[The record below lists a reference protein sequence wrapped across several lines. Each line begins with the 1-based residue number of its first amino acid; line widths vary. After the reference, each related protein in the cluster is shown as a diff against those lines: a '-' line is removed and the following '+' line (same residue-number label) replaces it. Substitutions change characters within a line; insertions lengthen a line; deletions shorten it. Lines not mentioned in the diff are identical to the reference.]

1 MNHQKMLWSIVVLV
15 VLVAMFFSPATANRS
30 ESQSTMQELA
40 PQVFSDVGN
49 PPSSFDLRDVN
60 GTNYVTSIRDQGQYG
75 TCWTHGVMAS
85 MEGNLLMTGNWTAAG
100 EQGEPDLSEAHLDWW
115 NGFNDYHNDD
125 DPGGSGVE
133 VHFGG
138 DYLLSSAYLTR
149 GEGAIRESDAPY
161 DELEV
166 TPSRADPSYHY
177 YYPRDIE
184 WYVAGSNLSNI
195 NTIKYE
201 MMAHGVIGTAI
212 CYDNSFINDDY
223 IFYQPPTSQYDP
235 NHAVA
240 LVGWNDTMPTQ
251 APQGPGAWLVK
262 NSWGDSWGYD
272 GYFWISFYDKWSG
285 QHPEMG
291 AVSYQ
296 NVEPL
301 IRKTIYSHDY
311 HGWRDTMPNVTQAF
325 NAFTAKE
332 TGTLQSISFYTATN
346 NVNYTVKI
354 YQRFEGG
361 QLLEELATASG
372 AIEHTGYHTIDV
384 NTPVALTNGETFYVY
399 LSLSGGGQS
408 FDRTSEV
415 PVLLGGSKTSVIV
428 KSVAHPGESY
438 YWNGSAWVDL
448 YSYHFSDPSWN
459 RTANFCIKA
468 LTVAA
473 PAPAPALLIES
484 ITGGMGIT
492 SVIKNIGTM
501 NATNIA
507 LSCTVE
513 GGVFVFPRTKNY
525 SLDSLDIGESAS
537 VPMKLF
543 GFGLGFLTPMPVMT
557 INATASEAN
566 TASQQR
572 EIKIIGPFISIYE

>member
-1 MNHQKMLWSIVVLV
+1 
-15 VLVAMFFSPATANRS
+15 MFLAPATANKRDNQS
-30 ESQSTMQELA
+30 IVQESVPYVVSQG
-40 PQVFSDVGN
+40 GN

-60 GTNYVTSIRDQGQYG
+60 GTDYVTSVRDQGPYG

-115 NGFNDYHNDD
+115 NGFNNYHNDD
-125 DPGGSGVE
+125 DPGGSGVA
-133 VHFGG
+133 VHNGG
-138 DYLLSSAYLTR
+138 DYRLASAYLTR
-149 GEGAIRESDAPY
+149 GEGAVRESDAPY
-161 DELEV
+161 DELE
-166 TPSRADPSYHY
+166 TPPARADPSYHY
-177 YYPRDIE
+177 FYPRDIE
-184 WYVAGSNLSNI
+184 WFVAGSNLSNI

-201 MMAHGVIGTAI
+201 MMEHGVIGTAI
-212 CYDNSFINDDY
+212 CYSDSFMQDY
-223 IFYQPPTSQYDP
+223 IFYQPPTSQWAP

-240 LVGWNDTMPTQ
+240 LVGWNDTKQTQ
-251 APQGPGAWLVK
+251 APQGPGAWIVK

-272 GYFWISFYDKWSG
+272 GYFWISYYDKWSC

-301 IRKTIYSHDY
+301 ARKTIYSHDY
-311 HGWRDTMPNVTQAF
+311 HGWRDTLPNVTQAF

-332 TGTLQSISFYTATN
+332 TGTLQSISFYTASN

-354 YQRFEGG
+354 YDRFEGG

-384 NTPVALTNGETFYVY
+384 HNPVALTNGETFYVY
-399 LSLSGGGQS
+399 LSLSHGGQP

-415 PVLLGGSKTSVIV
+415 PVLLGGPVTLVIV
-428 KSVAHPGESY
+428 KSAAHPAESY

-448 YSYHFSDPSWN
+448 YTYNFSDSSWN

-468 LTVAA
+468 LTV
-473 PAPAPALLIES
+473 PAPAPTLLIDS
-484 ITGGMGIT
+484 ITGGMGVT
-492 SVIKNIGTM
+492 AVIKNIGTK
-501 NATNIA
+501 NAANIA

-525 SLDSLDIGESAS
+525 SLDSLAINDSAT
-537 VPMKLF
+537 VTMKLF
-543 GFGLGFLTPMPVMT
+543 GFGLGLLTPMPVMT
-557 INATASEAN
+557 INATAPEAN

-572 EIKIIGPFISIYE
+572 EFKIIGPLIIIYE